1 MNGKKA
7 KKLRIQAR
15 HLTQGMPKMGY
26 QQHHT
31 TKVIRVTPK
40 TTEGAYK
47 YLKRI
52 S

>member
-15 HLTQGMPKMGY
+15 HLTRGMPKTGQ
-26 QQHHT
+26 QQHTT

-40 TTEGAYK
+40 TTEGCYK
-47 YLKRI
+47 YLKRM